1 MNFAEKIYLY
11 FIILLICSTIITIA
25 GMYGFQQLEPAIN
38 LLNSSN
44 TQSLYYSEQMLTSI
58 SVKKDLNNF
67 KKNLDL
73 AAKNITEP
81 GEKEVV
87 EKIAAGYLP
96 AFKGN
101 KNIEEQTINDIAELT
116 RINRVAMEQSGVKA
130 KKQEAIGIWIILFP
144 SVFIWLVGIA
154 LLKRLDRTFIK
165 PVQELNDVIFEYN
178 KGNFMRR
185 CTSVAVSKELQN
197 LYDGINKILDN
208 K

>member
-11 FIILLICSTIITIA
+11 FIILLTCSTIITIA
-25 GMYGFQQLEPAIN
+25 GIYGFQQLEPAID

-58 SVKKDLNNF
+58 SAKKDLNTF

-73 AAKNITEP
+73 ANKNITEP
-81 GEKEVV
+81 GEKEVI
-87 EKIAAGYLP
+87 EKIASDYLP
-96 AFKGN
+96 AFRGN
-101 KNIEEQTINDIAELT
+101 KIAEEQTVNDIAELT

-185 CTSVAVSKELQN
+185 CPSVAATKELQN